1 MAVASSFQ
9 VLKTGTKSSLA
20 LICQQIPLNLYSKF
34 IHNHTTSH
42 HLHQHHFLPIL
53 WQPSYWSPS
62 FSLSTMVPHDT
73 AARRILLKAAWLCL
87 VQTPYCLP
95 FPPRGRARMS
105 HHGTQT
111 FTFYHFFL
119 CSLCSSHTHLLLK
132 HAKHTFLTLELLPL
146 FPLSGMFLP
155 QITTHGSLPHFMQIS
170 VHMPPPQRSL
180 SQSLFIKKTNKNTY
194 QKLPSHP
201 PPP

>member
-1 MAVASSFQ
+1 
-9 VLKTGTKSSLA
+9 
-20 LICQQIPLNLYSKF
+20 
-34 IHNHTTSH
+34 
-42 HLHQHHFLPIL
+42 
-53 WQPSYWSPS
+53 
-62 FSLSTMVPHDT
+62 
-73 AARRILLKAAWLCL
+73 
-87 VQTPYCLP
+87 
-95 FPPRGRARMS
+95 MS

-180 SQSLFIKKTNKNTY
+180 SQSLFIKKTHTHTPTMIIF
-194 QKLPSHP
+194 LPFCLESFLFIP
-201 PPP
+201 SQNMEVQIPELPKPITCYLKSTPGKQDVMSYILLSQLFRKGKVEELGKQFQLLSTIVPRNLRVRKEDRMYYSSFSELPTFNLS